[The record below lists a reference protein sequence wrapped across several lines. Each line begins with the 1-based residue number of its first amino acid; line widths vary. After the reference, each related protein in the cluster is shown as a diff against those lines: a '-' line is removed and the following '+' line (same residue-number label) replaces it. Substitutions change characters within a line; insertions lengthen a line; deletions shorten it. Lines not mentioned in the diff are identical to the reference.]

1 MLLIFAFAGFSIIVL
16 ISFVLTCLPV
26 QLSTEGGRADE
37 RAVHLEPYAF
47 CIDDTA
53 LQQQTLQEQE
63 EDTGAAIDEP
73 LLVIPT
79 QSSEQ
84 LKEAA

>member
-1 MLLIFAFAGFSIIVL
+1 MLLMLAFAGFSIIVL
-16 ISFVLTCLPV
+16 ISFVLTCLPI

-37 RAVHLEPYAF
+37 RAVHIEPYAF

-53 LQQQTLQEQE
+53 LMQEAIE
-63 EDTGAAIDEP
+63 EETADDTESSP
-73 LLVIPT
+73 LVIHN
-79 QSSEQ
+79 SSTTEP

>member
-1 MLLIFAFAGFSIIVL
+1 MLLMLAFAAFSIVVL

-26 QLSTEGGRADE
+26 QVSTEGGRADE

-47 CIDDTA
+47 CIDDT
-53 LQQQTLQEQE
+53 TLQEQAIE
-63 EDTGAAIDEP
+63 EQEEESDAAIEEP

-79 QSSEQ
+79 QSSEP

>member
-1 MLLIFAFAGFSIIVL
+1 MLAFAGFSIIVL

-37 RAVHLEPYAF
+37 RAVHIEPYAF

-53 LQQQTLQEQE
+53 LVQETVE
-63 EDTGAAIDEP
+63 EEADDAEEP
-73 LLVIPT
+73 SLMIST
-79 QSSEQ
+79 
-84 LKEAA
+84 